1 MITML
6 KILPKTAMILLAFLA
21 IFLIEWYTPI
31 HSDDYRYYLLGI
43 SPESHFHHYMT
54 WSGRIIADY
63 TSALILY
70 TRSQLVYSIS
80 AAVSTLVFCYFIVK
94 TPSGTLR
101 WNKSDYLLFPLIFF
115 TYWISNPN
123 LGQTTFWIVGAA
135 NYLWTN
141 LFVVTWLFFFYTITI
156 KNSKAISPWVALLS
170 FMAGCSNESVSP
182 FVSLISV
189 LAIAYELW
197 QNKSVSRNKIV
208 YSLCAIAGSCVLILS
223 PGNFIRAS
231 GKEFWY
237 GRPIFERIFI
247 HLTERVHNHLAL
259 IWIAYVVL
267 LLLVL
272 LVIFNKQ
279 IRAKID
285 KTSLICAA
293 LVVCIGISTSLI
305 MFASPSYP
313 DRVMN
318 GTFMF
323 FLLAISFIAYAL
335 LKSGVKAGVVGVTA
349 VTVLC
354 GIVFL
359 WSYSLML
366 NGYKKTAGQ
375 EIVRQEIITK
385 EIAAGKQKFIIPDY
399 YFVKLQNSGGHFGL
413 FHDPAVYGE
422 YYHVQAIFK
431 KKVNFDYSVIANGA
445 KHSLSNETTA
455 YSNTRGDF
463 AIISREQL
471 TGSITLSV
479 NGRQKTIPVEK
490 MKHAEINDEFWY
502 YASVGKGEITA
513 ISF

>member
-1 MITML
+1 MMNML
-6 KILPKTAMILLAFLA
+6 KTLPKTAMILLAFLA
-21 IFLIEWYTPI
+21 IFVIEWYTPI

-63 TSALILY
+63 ASALILY
-70 TRSQLVYSIS
+70 TRSQFVYSVC
-80 AAVSTLVFCYFIVK
+80 AGVSTLAFCYFIVK

-101 WNKSDYLLFPLIFF
+101 WNKTDYLLFPLIFF

-141 LFVVTWLFFFYTITI
+141 LFVAAWLFFIYNITV
-156 KNSKAISPWVALLS
+156 KNIKAINPWVALLS

-189 LAIAYELW
+189 LAIAYGLW
-197 QNKSVSRNKIV
+197 QNKSVSRNKVV

-237 GRPIFERIFI
+237 GKSIFERIFI

-259 IWIAYVVL
+259 IWVAYVVL

-272 LVIFNKQ
+272 VVIFNKQ

-285 KTSLICAA
+285 KTSLYSAA
-293 LVVCIGISTSLI
+293 LVVCIGLGTSLI

-335 LKSGVKAGVVGVTA
+335 LKSGVRAGAIGVAA

-366 NGYKKTAGQ
+366 NGYEKTSRQ

-385 EIAAGKQKFIIPDY
+385 AVAAGKQEFIIPDY
-399 YFVKLQNSGGHFGL
+399 YFVKLQNSGGHFGF

-422 YYHVQAIFK
+422 YYHVKAIFK
-431 KKVNFDYSVIANGA
+431 KKVSFDYSVIADGT
-445 KHSLSNETTA
+445 KHALPNEATA
-455 YSNTRGDF
+455 YSNASGDF
-463 AIISREQL
+463 AIISPVQL
-471 TGSITLSV
+471 TGSVKLSM
-479 NGRQKTIPVEK
+479 NGHQKMLPVEK
-490 MKHAEINDEFWY
+490 MKHTEINDEFWY

-513 ISF
+513 VSF